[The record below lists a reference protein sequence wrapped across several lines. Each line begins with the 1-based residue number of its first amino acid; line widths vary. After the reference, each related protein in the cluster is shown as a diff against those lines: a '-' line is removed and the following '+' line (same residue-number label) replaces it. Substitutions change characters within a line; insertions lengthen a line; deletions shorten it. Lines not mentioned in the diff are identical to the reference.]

1 MVIQMVMLLVAGV
14 VVLMHLVQKLKVVLE
29 VEVTEVILLVQLLLQ
44 LKHQEVKMVLQI
56 LVEVVVLL
64 LVDLAVHTQTTE
76 VV

>member
-1 MVIQMVMLLVAGV
+1 MVMLLVAGV

>member
-29 VEVTEVILLVQLLLQ
+29 AEVTEVILLVQLLLQ

>member
-1 MVIQMVMLLVAGV
+1 MVMLLVAGV

-44 LKHQEVKMVLQI
+44 LQHQEVKMVLQI

-64 LVDLAVHTQTTE
+64 LVDLAVHMQTTE